1 MRDDAININ
10 CNLIALNQRNK
21 KKKRMQKSMRMG
33 AYDSSLSVASSR
45 LIEPIITPHAS
56 QARRQKQREKQLCR
70 RGIALTRSRSMKKRV
85 YALLQGASW
94 DIQAEV

>member
-1 MRDDAININ
+1 MRDDAINFN
-10 CNLIALNQRNK
+10 CTQSK
-21 KKKRMQKSMRMG
+21 KQNEKRMQKNRREG

-45 LIEPIITPHAS
+45 LIEPIITLHAS

-85 YALLQGASW
+85 YALLQGAS
-94 DIQAEV
+94 